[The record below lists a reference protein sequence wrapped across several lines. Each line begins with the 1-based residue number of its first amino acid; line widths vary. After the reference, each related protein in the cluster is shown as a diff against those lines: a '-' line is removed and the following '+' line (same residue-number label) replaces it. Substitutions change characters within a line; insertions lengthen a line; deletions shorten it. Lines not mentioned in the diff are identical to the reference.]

1 MRTFAELVNDQQG
14 PRRCATKSQRDLAN
28 VNHESGAR
36 LSICNNQ
43 RRFGK
48 LGAQHPHLEGGFFRL

>member
-14 PRRCATKSQRDLAN
+14 PRRCATKSQRDLAD

-43 RRFGK
+43 RRFSGK
-48 LGAQHPHLEGGFFRL
+48 LGA